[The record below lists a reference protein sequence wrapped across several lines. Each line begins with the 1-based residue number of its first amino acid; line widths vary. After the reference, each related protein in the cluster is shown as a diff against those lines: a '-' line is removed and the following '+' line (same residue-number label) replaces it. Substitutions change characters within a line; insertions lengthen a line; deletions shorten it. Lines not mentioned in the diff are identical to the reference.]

1 MVYKY
6 KFNPIPILF
15 CELYSEMSI
24 FSDKIESRQKL
35 SNDFYLS
42 VGIDIYILLLFCTY
56 VKIYKRLS
64 PYFNFTFS
72 YLIFFINKFD
82 EDWTFDLRTS

>member
-42 VGIDIYILLLFCTY
+42 VGIDIYILLLFLYICEN
-56 VKIYKRLS
+56 IQ
-64 PYFNFTFS
+64 TFVPI
-72 YLIFFINKFD
+72 L
-82 EDWTFDLRTS
+82 